1 MSNIHLKFN
10 KKLLG
15 STGAFELD
23 IDVCLD
29 LGKCIA
35 LFGRSGAG
43 KSTLLRILSGLESV
57 DSGYIR
63 VGEEVWLDS
72 QNGINIPPQKRH
84 IGFVFQNYALF
95 PHLNV
100 YENIC
105 FGLSKKNYAMAD
117 ELLEI
122 MELEN
127 LRKTQI
133 HQLSGGQAQRV
144 ALARAI
150 ASSPKILLLDEPF
163 SALDLAM
170 RQKLQT
176 KIKEVQRHFNLTILF
191 ASHHIGEIFTLCS
204 SMLILSKGQIDAQG
218 TPNEIFHA
226 LDSKNSIDIMGEV
239 VGITDSK
246 IQILHQGKIL
256 TITQTPT
263 PEDIQIGEQVLIK
276 SEIHKPTIQRLELIQ
291 KDKI

>member
-1 MSNIHLKFN
+1 MNDIHLKCN

-15 STGAFELD
+15 SAGAFELN
-23 IDVCLD
+23 IDMRFGLGECL
-29 LGKCIA
+29 A
-35 LFGRSGAG
+35 LFGKSGAG

-63 VGEEVWLDS
+63 VGEEIWLDS
-72 QNGINIPPQKRH
+72 QKKINIAPQKRH

-105 FGLSKKNYAMAD
+105 FGLNKKSPLAD

-127 LRKTQI
+127 LKQSQI

-150 ASSPKILLLDEPF
+150 ASSPKLLLLDEPF

-170 RQKLQT
+170 RQKLQA
-176 KIKEVQRHFNLTILF
+176 KIKEVQQHFNLTILF
-191 ASHHIGEIFTLCS
+191 ASHHIGEIFALCS
-204 SMLILSKGQIDAQG
+204 SMLTICKGQIIAQG
-218 TPNEIFHA
+218 TPSEIFRT
-226 LDSKNSIDIMGEV
+226 LDSKNALEIMGEV
-239 VGITDSK
+239 VGIADSD
-246 IQILHQGKIL
+246 IQILHHDKIL
-256 TITQTPT
+256 TIARKSTY
-263 PEDIQIGEQVLIK
+263 EDIQAGEQVLIS
-276 SEIHKPTIQRLELIQ
+276 SEIYNPTIRKL
-291 KDKI
+291 

>member
-1 MSNIHLKFN
+1 MNDVHLKFN

-15 STGAFELD
+15 NTGTFKLD
-23 IDVCLD
+23 IDVCFS
-29 LGKCIA
+29 LGECIA
-35 LFGRSGAG
+35 LFGKSGAG
-43 KSTLLRILSGLESV
+43 KSTILRILSGL
-57 DSGYIR
+57 DFADCGYIR
-63 VGEEVWLDS
+63 VGEEIWLDS
-72 QNGINIPPQKRH
+72 QKGINIPPQKRH

-105 FGLSKKNYAMAD
+105 FGLNQKNHKAFAD

-127 LRKTQI
+127 LKKSKI

-150 ASSPKILLLDEPF
+150 ASNPKLLLLDEPF

-176 KIKEVQRHFNLTILF
+176 KIKEIQRYFDLTILF
-191 ASHHIGEIFTLCS
+191 ASHHIGEIFALCS
-204 SMLILSKGQIDAQG
+204 SMLIIHKGQISTQG
-218 TPNEIFHA
+218 TPNEIFHT
-226 LDSKNSIDIMGEV
+226 LNSKNSLEIVGEV
-239 VGITDSK
+239 VGITDSY
-246 IQILHQGKIL
+246 IQILYQDKTL
-256 TITQTPT
+256 TIARKFAY
-263 PEDIQIGEQVLIK
+263 EGIRVGERILIR
-276 SEIHKPTIQRLELIQ
+276 SEIHTPMIQRL
-291 KDKI
+291 